1 MNLYQ
6 FISDNIKSTLITI
19 PELLKVDL
27 SNIIIEIPKDKSFG
41 DFSTNIAMILV
52 KQLKKSPRQI
62 AEIILPYLKK
72 LDFISEINIAGPGF
86 INIKLKDEFIFNYI
100 NQQLDIKINNPETIV
115 LDYGA
120 YNVAKTLH
128 IGHLRTSIV
137 GDTLNPLLRKLG
149 HKQYL

>member
-62 AEIILPYLKK
+62 AEIIYL
-72 LDFISEINIAGPGF
+72 I
-86 INIKLKDEFIFNYI
+86 
-100 NQQLDIKINNPETIV
+100 
-115 LDYGA
+115 
-120 YNVAKTLH
+120 
-128 IGHLRTSIV
+128 
-137 GDTLNPLLRKLG
+137 
-149 HKQYL
+149 